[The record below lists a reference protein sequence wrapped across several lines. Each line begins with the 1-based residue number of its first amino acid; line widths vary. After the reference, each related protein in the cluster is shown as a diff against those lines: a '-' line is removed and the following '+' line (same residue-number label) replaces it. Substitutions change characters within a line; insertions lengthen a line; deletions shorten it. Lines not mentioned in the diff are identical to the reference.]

1 MGAFEVA
8 KQAGVT
14 PQAVSNWVVRR
25 PDFPAPL
32 AQLASGPVWDASAI
46 RSWLAKSGVTV
57 TKRTEHKMASNF
69 QKGVEYTL
77 DEVRAVLGGDP
88 MSYLPQA
95 GGRIV
100 YGKFTTKMNPSSP
113 YEVLVG
119 DPPQV
124 QRKAE
129 LLAQQ
134 RGVLPVFM
142 KEGPNR
148 WRFHGPMEFVDY
160 AKDPSFVEAKAR
172 AAGREGQ
179 VAGLLVFRDHV

>member
-1 MGAFEVA
+1 
-8 KQAGVT
+8 
-14 PQAVSNWVVRR
+14 
-25 PDFPAPL
+25 
-32 AQLASGPVWDASAI
+32 
-46 RSWLAKSGVTV
+46 
-57 TKRTEHKMASNF
+57 MASNF
-69 QKGVEYTL
+69 HKGAEYTL

-100 YGKFTTKMNPSSP
+100 YGKFTRKMNPSSP

-119 DPPQV
+119 DPPKV

-148 WRFHGPMEFVDY
+148 WRFHGPMEFVEY
-160 AKDPSFVEAKAR
+160 VTEASIVEAKAR
-172 AAGREGQ
+172 TAGREGQ
-179 VAGLLVFRDHV
+179 VVGLLVFRDHS